1 LLVPEDPDA
10 LAAALRRVLDDP
22 ELARRLGDAGR
33 QVEGA
38 GSDEQLVARFLE
50 LYERLAA

>member
-1 LLVPEDPDA
+1 MPTPSPPPSVGCSTT
-10 LAAALRRVLDDP
+10 RS
-22 ELARRLGDAGR
+22 LARRLGEAGR

>member
-1 LLVPEDPDA
+1 MHPFDRPGTGE
-10 LAAALRRVLDDP
+10 
-22 ELARRLGDAGR
+22 ELGEAGR
-33 QVEGA
+33 RVEGA